1 MSASEPARDEPDD
14 VHVIGQERLDG
25 PIRLVPYDPE
35 WPRMYEREAARVR
48 GVLGERV
55 LLLEHIGSTSVP
67 GLPAKPIID
76 MLLVVDDPG
85 DEQTYVR
92 ALEAAGY
99 VLTVREPDWYE
110 HRLLKGPE
118 RRGRS
123 DQGAS
128 NERDHED
135 PERRGRSDE
144 GASNE
149 RDHEGQNADVNL
161 HVHPPSSPEIE
172 RNLRFR
178 DRLRDDG
185 EERELYLRTK
195 QGLARR
201 TWRYVQEYADA
212 KGPVIEQ
219 IIARA
224 TSSPRRP

>member
-1 MSASEPARDEPDD
+1 MRPRVRRRSPCGAYADGVSASEPARDEPDD

-123 DQGAS
+123 DEGAS

-135 PERRGRSDE
+135 
-144 GASNE
+144 
-149 RDHEGQNADVNL
+149 QNADVNL